1 MLFPPVRFDGNFIT
15 QFLYGFY
22 IDEVDKENQ
31 GVILRIGA
39 LIAVVLIV
47 FLCAAAALK
56 IILYIFGRDRADG
69 RRS

>member
-1 MLFPPVRFDGNFIT
+1 MK
-15 QFLYGFY
+15 Y
-22 IDEVDKENQ
+22 VDWLTEIISRILQ
-31 GVILRIGA
+31 SMGPGLRIGT